1 MSDIRTT
8 PSVTP
13 QNCLTF
19 ADAALYLA
27 GRTVADPYLRE
38 LHAKAA
44 SGEIAVEEAGH
55 LGEEYLCTKF
65 GVDHE

>member
-13 QNCLTF
+13 QNCLNF

-27 GRTVADPYLRE
+27 GHTVADPYLRE
-38 LHAKAA
+38 LHAK
-44 SGEIAVEEAGH
+44 EAGH